1 MSPMPIIIHTLRII
15 KIYLYSNEHLYQA
28 HPFRQELAWYECWL
42 VALLKVISSYTINY
56 SP

>member
-42 VALLKVISSYTINY
+42 VALLKVIGNFLLHY
-56 SP
+56 